1 MKNDV
6 EANSRY
12 VMVRTELAGFVMKG
26 YLGGWT
32 LVIKSLGLA
41 MTVAANL
48 SVGKEGPSI
57 HIACC
62 AGHVVSRLFPKYQRS
77 RAKSREI
84 ISASAAA
91 GVAVAFGAPI
101 GGVLFSFEVNVK
113 DLIGIGAQTTI
124 IGLWTYTLFKFKF
137 HVGNEQSLSGQDHVA

>member
-1 MKNDV
+1 
-6 EANSRY
+6 
-12 VMVRTELAGFVMKG
+12 MKG

-41 MTVAANL
+41 MSVAANL

-101 GGVLFSFEVNVK
+101 GGVLFSFEVH
-113 DLIGIGAQTTI
+113 LSIWLRF
-124 IGLWTYTLFKFKF
+124 GLSHLF
-137 HVGNEQSLSGQDHVA
+137 SLEKCIDRAAIVLVS

>member
-1 MKNDV
+1 M
-6 EANSRY
+6 S
-12 VMVRTELAGFVMKG
+12 
-26 YLGGWT
+26 
-32 LVIKSLGLA
+32 
-41 MTVAANL
+41 VAANL

-101 GGVLFSFEVNVK
+101 GGVLFSFEVIYRSSCIHWIQLPVVCSDKRLLCVLLANHRK
-113 DLIGIGAQTTI
+113 
-124 IGLWTYTLFKFKF
+124 
-137 HVGNEQSLSGQDHVA
+137 

>member
-1 MKNDV
+1 
-6 EANSRY
+6 
-12 VMVRTELAGFVMKG
+12 MKG

-32 LVIKSLGLA
+32 LIIKSLGLA
-41 MTVAANL
+41 MSVAANL

-101 GGVLFSFEVNVK
+101 GGVLFSFEVCPLSSRIHENF
-113 DLIGIGAQTTI
+113 GM
-124 IGLWTYTLFKFKF
+124 
-137 HVGNEQSLSGQDHVA
+137 NELLHGY

>member
-1 MKNDV
+1 
-6 EANSRY
+6 
-12 VMVRTELAGFVMKG
+12 MKG

-41 MTVAANL
+41 MSVAANL

-101 GGVLFSFEVNVK
+101 GGVLFSFEEMSNHFPAKTMWRSFFCALVATVTLQTMNPYRTGKLVMFQVSY
-113 DLIGIGAQTTI
+113 DRDWHFFEMIFFVLLGIFG
-124 IGLWTYTLFKFKF
+124 
-137 HVGNEQSLSGQDHVA
+137 VS

>member
-1 MKNDV
+1 
-6 EANSRY
+6 
-12 VMVRTELAGFVMKG
+12 MKG

-32 LVIKSLGLA
+32 LIIKSLGLA
-41 MTVAANL
+41 MSVAANL

-101 GGVLFSFEVNVK
+101 GGVLFSFEVTHLVK
-113 DLIGIGAQTTI
+113 FLESLIGNM
-124 IGLWTYTLFKFKF
+124 
-137 HVGNEQSLSGQDHVA
+137 H